1 MDGKNGI
8 YRWQYKSLGPDQ
20 GYGPYELSAALVNSW
35 WAFLPGP
42 RARQLF
48 HDIAG
53 QFPLS
58 DQLLQLYT
66 GPRPKNRPA
75 GAPGGILVDGT
86 AQLLSQLAAE
96 LP

>member
-1 MDGKNGI
+1 MT
-8 YRWQYKSLGPDQ
+8 
-20 GYGPYELSAALVNSW
+20 
-35 WAFLPGP
+35 LPVS
-42 RARQLF
+42 
-48 HDIAG
+48 
-53 QFPLS
+53 FPLS